1 MNRFIYNEGLYKPRT
16 VLPAF
21 FFKGSL
27 RDASRKHKILTS
39 FNAITFIPKYYGA
52 LNIFITPD
60 LYSNANK
67 SFVRSLSYVCYI
79 IVQDN
84 LFQTFRQI
92 LGNNEI
98 KINRLYDFECS
109 MTTTVTIQEEDFL
122 LLDFKFKVEFSD
134 RTVSDEVKKYFD
146 STENILVKPDKEAA
160 SNNLKRDLFDQGEK
174 IKKPSKEMQLKSR
187 TLAYENF
194 FLYDNKN
201 MITGT
206 FVTELNQK
214 LSTFG
219 LVSFSGEA
227 KNNRKLDLITP
238 DRKLKFN
245 MKKMFIKIE

>member
-1 MNRFIYNEGLYKPRT
+1 MNGPT
-16 VLPAF
+16 CF
-21 FFKGSL
+21 FFNSSL
-27 RDASRKHKILTS
+27 RSASRYQILTTFS
-39 FNAITFIPKYYGA
+39 TITYIPKCYGTS
-52 LNIFITPD
+52 NIFITPD

-67 SFVRSLSYVCYI
+67 SFVRNLSYVCYI

-92 LGNNEI
+92 LDNNEI

-201 MITGT
+201 MIIGT

-227 KNNRKLDLITP
+227 KNNNKLDLITT
-238 DRKLKFN
+238 DRKQILFN
-245 MKKMFIKIE
+245 KRCL

>member
-1 MNRFIYNEGLYKPRT
+1 MNGPT
-16 VLPAF
+16 CF
-21 FFKGSL
+21 FFNSSL
-27 RDASRKHKILTS
+27 RSASRYQILTTFS
-39 FNAITFIPKYYGA
+39 TITYIPKCYGTS
-52 LNIFITPD
+52 NIFITPD

-67 SFVRSLSYVCYI
+67 SFVRNLSYVCYI

-92 LGNNEI
+92 LDNNEI

-227 KNNRKLDLITP
+227 KMNKKLDLITP
-238 DRKLKFN
+238 DRKLKSN
-245 MKKMFIKIE
+245 MKKRCS

>member
-1 MNRFIYNEGLYKPRT
+1 MNGPT
-16 VLPAF
+16 CF
-21 FFKGSL
+21 FFNSSL
-27 RDASRKHKILTS
+27 RSASRYQILTTFS
-39 FNAITFIPKYYGA
+39 TITYIPKCYGTS
-52 LNIFITPD
+52 NIFITPD

-67 SFVRSLSYVCYI
+67 SFVRNLLYVCYI

-92 LGNNEI
+92 LDNNEI

-227 KNNRKLDLITP
+227 KNNNKLDLITT
-238 DRKLKFN
+238 DRKQILFN
-245 MKKMFIKIE
+245 KRCL